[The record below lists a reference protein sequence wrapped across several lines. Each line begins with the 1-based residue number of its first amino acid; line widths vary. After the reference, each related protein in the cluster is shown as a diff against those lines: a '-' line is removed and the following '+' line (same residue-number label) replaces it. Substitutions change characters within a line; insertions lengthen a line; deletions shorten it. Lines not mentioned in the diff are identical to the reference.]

1 MIDDFFS
8 EAVYLGV
15 FISLG
20 SYFLGMYIKKR
31 LKLAIFNPL
40 LLAIVFTIVFLL
52 AARMPYAVY

>member
-31 LKLAIFNPL
+31 L
-40 LLAIVFTIVFLL
+40 
-52 AARMPYAVY
+52 